1 MGHRKVNTRRR
12 RPLPPQKFRK
22 GGGGGNNKLCSE
34 REKKSSEPAPYGPRP
49 KRACFRLQLSGNWSD
64 ETFFSLSL
72 HLPPIAL
79 GSGLAPR
86 KLLLR
91 SDPPYVEACFLKH
104 RPKNNKVPS
113 IPLPL
118 RSHAAKPTP
127 SHVRTYDI
135 TLVLLRPRTETFL
148 LLPSPFSFL
157 TPTQKEFHFH
167 FRYAPPAPHS
177 ARQGVGVYRRQQQKG
192 LHKKVLSSA
201 AGGSSSP

>member
-1 MGHRKVNTRRR
+1 MQRERK
-12 RPLPPQKFRK
+12 
-22 GGGGGNNKLCSE
+22 KL
-34 REKKSSEPAPYGPRP
+34 SEPAPYGPRP
-49 KRACFRLQLSGNWSD
+49 KRACFRLQLSGNWPD

-72 HLPPIAL
+72 HLPIAL

-86 KLLLR
+86 QLLLR

-127 SHVRTYDI
+127 SHVHTTSPSSSSAHGR
-135 TLVLLRPRTETFL
+135 RPSPS
-148 LLPSPFSFL
+148 PSPFSFL
-157 TPTQKEFHFH
+157 TPTQKSFIFIFGMHRRRHIQRAKELEC
-167 FRYAPPAPHS
+167 
-177 ARQGVGVYRRQQQKG
+177 RRQQQKS